1 MATLVLH
8 LRQRPRWLGG
18 AFRRRPPFCLLSRFT
33 DRGGCARLSVS
44 RETLTGE
51 PRFACRGAGEAG
63 PSKMMRGPKTPN
75 HVQPA
80 TPTRVRQRPRTTPD
94 VERKEGHEEP
104 GRPVN
109 GEDGLYLSQHGDSG
123 AETRRE
129 LEAVAPAS
137 CLGTCYFSFLNK
149 RPGFPAIQ
157 TQAMPPL
164 LPCSQV
170 WPRDHIPADGRRLPG
185 SVLDEWGGG
194 RLTPLFF
201 CQPG

>member
-1 MATLVLH
+1 
-8 LRQRPRWLGG
+8 
-18 AFRRRPPFCLLSRFT
+18 
-33 DRGGCARLSVS
+33 
-44 RETLTGE
+44 
-51 PRFACRGAGEAG
+51 
-63 PSKMMRGPKTPN
+63 MMRGPKTPN
-75 HVQPA
+75 RVQPA

-104 GRPVN
+104 ERPVN

-129 LEAVAPAS
+129 LEAVVPAS

-170 WPRDHIPADGRRLPG
+170 WPRDHVPADGRRLPG
-185 SVLDEWGGG
+185 SVLDGWGGG